1 MIKAIK
7 TDLILVDK
15 MNKIN
20 IEGIKLYAY
29 HGCLKEEAAIGG
41 NYIVDVNMMTDFSEA
56 AETDDLDKTIDYC
69 AIYEICKVEMAI
81 RSKLIEQVGQ
91 RIFMH
96 IKKDFPQVVK
106 LQVKLTKL
114 VPPINGNVERVSIE
128 IGD

>member
-1 MIKAIK
+1 
-7 TDLILVDK
+7 
-15 MNKIN
+15 
-20 IEGIKLYAY
+20 
-29 HGCLKEEAAIGG
+29 
-41 NYIVDVNMMTDFSEA
+41 MTDFSEA

-69 AIYEICKVEMAI
+69 AIYEICKAEMAI

-91 RIFMH
+91 RIFIH